1 MANIC
6 FSQFWKLEGPRSKC
20 LVGVHFLQVAV
31 LCPHVVEIRELL
43 GGPLYKGINPIHEG
57 PILMTKSLH
66 KSSNSSSGLGF
77 QHMNY
82 FFGGTYKH
90 LGL

>member
-31 LCPHVVEIRELL
+31 LCPYVVEIRELL
-43 GGPLYKGINPIHEG
+43 GGLFIRALIPF
-57 PILMTKSLH
+57 TKAPFS
-66 KSSNSSSGLGF
+66 
-77 QHMNY
+77 
-82 FFGGTYKH
+82 
-90 LGL
+90 